1 MILSDNKDDDW
12 FIDDNLIE
20 NLLKSNKNQSTELEI
35 KAKEIPKQK
44 DSLSKSLFRAEYE
57 LTTDALPNIL
67 HKLQMN

>member
-44 DSLSKSLFRAEYE
+44 DISLNRCLGQ
-57 LTTDALPNIL
+57 
-67 HKLQMN
+67 HMN